1 MNDEDGYDS
10 DEDNLEQSK
19 RDVLDEDPEIM

>member
-10 DEDNLEQSK
+10 DEDDLEQSK